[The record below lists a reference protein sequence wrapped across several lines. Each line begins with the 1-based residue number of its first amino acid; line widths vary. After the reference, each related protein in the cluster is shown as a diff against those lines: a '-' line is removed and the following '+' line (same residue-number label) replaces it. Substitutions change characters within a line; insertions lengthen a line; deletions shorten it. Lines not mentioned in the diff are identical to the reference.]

1 MFPQDMVALRD
12 VRVDAST
19 EQLLEDVDKA
29 LTRVQSLGD
38 FSPEVREQIGREFL
52 ADRLSDTL
60 IIESIYVN
68 ARVTRAIL
76 EGHALSDADS
86 HGITAVEN
94 VNRANLLM
102 EHEASMGR
110 NISVA
115 LVREINSRIVEN
127 TGEVRH
133 PGAFRDVNVSITGAK
148 LQPPDWTLLLEAM
161 QDFENQARESDVPG
175 LVSAAWA
182 HWVIARLHPFE
193 NGNGRTARLVQDF
206 FLIRGGLLPV
216 GIPAGKR
223 SEYYEALALADTEQ
237 DLAPLISII
246 ASAEIFALEKTYN
259 IAREGHESAQRIAD
273 LARQVHDT
281 ATRQRGT
288 EYQAWAQRV
297 ALVGDEVKR
306 VFDNFSRLDT
316 AGITFRV
323 NRYDIASRETWNEL
337 REQGLAP
344 NTWYLRLILIN
355 QGRPE
360 LNILLYFR
368 RHRVDWTIEDTRQ
381 LARAV
386 GLFVDI
392 RLPKEKFAPGDRLK
406 DPFISLREIVPT
418 AHGYE
423 VFTAP
428 NTKTADERSVGDQGG
443 NERWAREHVDH
454 LGPTIATFLSDVLDR
469 AGLR

>member
-12 VRVDAST
+12 VRVDPST
-19 EQLLEDVDKA
+19 EQLLEGVSQA
-29 LTRVQSLGD
+29 FARVKTLGD

-76 EGHALSDADS
+76 EGHALTDADS
-86 HGITAVEN
+86 HGIVAVEN
-94 VNRANLLM
+94 VNRANMLM
-102 EHEASMGR
+102 EHEARMGR

-148 LQPPDWTLLLEAM
+148 VQPPDWVMLLEAM
-161 QDFENQARESDVPG
+161 QDFERQAQEMDASG
-175 LVSAAWA
+175 LVSAAWG

-206 FLIRGGLLPV
+206 FIIRGGLLPV

-223 SEYYEALALADTEQ
+223 SEYYEALAWADTEQ

-259 IAREGHESAQRIAD
+259 IARQGHESAQRIAK
-273 LARQVHDT
+273 LARQVHNT

-297 ALVGDEVKR
+297 ALIGDEVKR
-306 VFDNFSRLDT
+306 IFDNFSSLDT

-323 NRYDIASRETWNEL
+323 NRYELTPRDTWNEL
-337 REQGLAP
+337 REQGLAR
-344 NTWYLRLILIN
+344 NTWYMRLILIN

-360 LNILLYFR
+360 LNVLLYLR
-368 RHRVDWTIEDTRQ
+368 RHRVDWTVEDTRN
-381 LARAV
+381 LGRAV
-386 GLFVDI
+386 GLFIDV
-392 RLPKEKFAPGDRLK
+392 RLPGERFAMGDRLK

-423 VFTAP
+423 IFTAP
-428 NTKTADERSVGDQGG
+428 DTEITKEQSDGHRGEGD
-443 NERWAREHVDH
+443 RWTREHVDH